1 MGISSCGVLRILLIT
16 RIKGVFMDG
25 IDLKYGDGKVI
36 RRLRVELSLDEILV
50 KIGRAAEPN
59 RAFTD

>member
-1 MGISSCGVLRILLIT
+1 
-16 RIKGVFMDG
+16 MDG
-25 IDLKYGDGKVI
+25 KDFKYGDGKVI
-36 RRLRVELSLDEILV
+36 RRLRVELSLDELLV